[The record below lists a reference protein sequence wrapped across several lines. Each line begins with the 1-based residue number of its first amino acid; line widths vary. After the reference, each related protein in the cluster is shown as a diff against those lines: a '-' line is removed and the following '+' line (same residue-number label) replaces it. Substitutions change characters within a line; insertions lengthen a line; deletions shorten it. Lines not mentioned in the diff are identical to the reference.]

1 MDWNPAYTWLVLA
14 LLLSLGELTSG
25 AMVLLALGIAAAFT
39 AAVTTLGLTLP
50 WQLLSMSI
58 FTGVLLPL
66 CIMVIRPR
74 FSPRGVAYGTTGT
87 GVEKGNHYTTLRRDF
102 DDATGIKVNGD
113 FYRLRVLDSGET
125 ALASRENELPNGTTV
140 VFRRFEGTT
149 ALVTL
154 HQPADIAAQDDNS
167 QRKEP

>member
-25 AMVLLALGIAAAFT
+25 AMVLLALGIAAALT
-39 AAVTTLGLTLP
+39 AAVTALGLTLP
-50 WQLLSMSI
+50 WQLISMAI
-58 FTGVLLPL
+58 FTGLLVPI
-66 CIMVIRPR
+66 CVMVIRPR

-87 GVEKGNHYTTLRRDF
+87 GVEKGNRYTTLRRDF

-113 FYRLRVLDSGET
+113 FYRLRVLENGET
-125 ALASRENELPNGTTV
+125 ELPNGTSV

-154 HQPADIAAQDDNS
+154 HQPADLPPQEDNS

>member
-25 AMVLLALGIAAAFT
+25 AMVLLALGIAAALT

-50 WQLLSMSI
+50 WQLLSMGI

-87 GVEKGNHYTTLRRDF
+87 GVEKGNRYITLRRDF

-125 ALASRENELPNGTTV
+125 ELPSGTPV

-149 ALVTL
+149 ALVAL
-154 HQPADIAAQDDNS
+154 HQPDNTSPQDNHS

>member
-1 MDWNPAYTWLVLA
+1 MGWNPAYTWLVLA
-14 LLLSLGELTSG
+14 LLLSLVELTSG
-25 AMVLLALGIAAAFT
+25 AMVLLALGIAAALT
-39 AAVTTLGLTLP
+39 AAVTALGLTLP
-50 WQLLSMSI
+50 WQLFSMAI
-58 FTGVLLPL
+58 FTGILLPIS
-66 CIMVIRPR
+66 IMVIRPR

-87 GVEKGNHYTTLRRDF
+87 GVEKGNHYITLRRDF

-113 FYRLRVLDSGET
+113 FYRLRVLENGET
-125 ALASRENELPNGTTV
+125 ELPNGTPV

-154 HQPADIAAQDDNS
+154 HQPADVDPQDDNS